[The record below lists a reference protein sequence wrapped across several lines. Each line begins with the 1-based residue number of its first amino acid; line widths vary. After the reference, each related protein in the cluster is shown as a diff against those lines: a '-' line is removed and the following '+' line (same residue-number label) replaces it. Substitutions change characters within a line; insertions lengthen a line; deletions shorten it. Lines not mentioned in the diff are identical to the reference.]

1 MSKLI
6 LLLVGAEWMAVLLP
20 PLFRSRIDSRP
31 VSSITEFRRQ
41 LYSLQRTQAP
51 LRAQAPMRAMARPLA
66 QAPRAQ
72 APRVA
77 DRAAARMR
85 VVSSSTPD
93 ESAATA
99 RRRHHNADHTRSHL
113 APETAFMSTRDIV
126 RRRRTNALYALIG
139 ANLLTLF
146 LAFTTG
152 SGAMIWAFAV
162 AVAALVGYCW
172 MLVQIRTQEQMRRHR
187 QRYFSAA

>member
-6 LLLVGAEWMAVLLP
+6 LLLVGAAWMAVLLP

-66 QAPRAQ
+66 QAPRTGE
-72 APRVA
+72 RLVA
-77 DRAAARMR
+77 GMR
-85 VVSSSTPD
+85 VVTPAPAD
-93 ESAATA
+93 DTTTT
-99 RRRHHNADHTRSHL
+99 RRRHHSSDHTRSHL
-113 APETAFMSTRDIV
+113 APETAFLSTRDIV

-152 SGAMIWAFAV
+152 SGAMIWAFAI

-172 MLVQIRTQEQMRRHR
+172 MLVQIRTQEQLRRQR